1 MVRNRWFMRI
11 LQRFA
16 IRSVLA
22 ATTALSA
29 EVILVEAASADIFV
43 TQASVGA
50 GKLKLRG
57 KANPGSLL
65 TLDGGVAMVRTRSS
79 GAFDFGY
86 LSYVPGRCVVKL
98 TSPGQPAVVVSIASC
113 APISLIS
120 RGEWSAATAYVT
132 DELVFYD
139 GSTWRARQPVPS
151 QIAPG
156 LAGEAYW
163 ELFATASRSP
173 GDTGAGPGDGGAPG
187 ATGPQGDTGATGPTG
202 ETGPQGPAG
211 ATGASGLT
219 GEIGPIGPQGL
230 QGEVGPQG
238 PQGLTGATGDIGPGG
253 PQGLKGDTGD
263 KGDQGIQGPQGEV
276 GPQGLT
282 GAGGDQGPQGDKGDN
297 GMAAMAAAF
306 SNNGGTLGGAGANW
320 TTPSGF
326 LGASYTSMSV
336 TATTKA
342 GSSGNAVVTV
352 SGDILST
359 RCVLSFVGTGQ
370 TLAQASTD
378 RYSMRTT
385 STGPR
390 TQVFV
395 LPHGVDQGNDVTY
408 ALYFK
413 SNSTGGSCT
422 VNEVSLVVMAP

>member
-1 MVRNRWFMRI
+1 MRI

-263 KGDQGIQGPQGEV
+263 
-276 GPQGLT
+276 
-282 GAGGDQGPQGDKGDN
+282 N

-342 GSSGNAVVTV
+342 GSSGNAVVPV

>member
-1 MVRNRWFMRI
+1 MRI

-263 KGDQGIQGPQGEV
+263 
-276 GPQGLT
+276 
-282 GAGGDQGPQGDKGDN
+282 N

>member
-1 MVRNRWFMRI
+1 MRI

-263 KGDQGIQGPQGEV
+263 
-276 GPQGLT
+276 
-282 GAGGDQGPQGDKGDN
+282 N

-320 TTPSGF
+320 TTPSGS
-326 LGASYTSMSV
+326 LGASYTFMSV

>member
-263 KGDQGIQGPQGEV
+263 
-276 GPQGLT
+276 
-282 GAGGDQGPQGDKGDN
+282 N

-320 TTPSGF
+320 TTPSGS
-326 LGASYTSMSV
+326 LGASYTFMSV

>member
-1 MVRNRWFMRI
+1 MRI

-263 KGDQGIQGPQGEV
+263 
-276 GPQGLT
+276 
-282 GAGGDQGPQGDKGDN
+282 N

-395 LPHGVDQGNDVTY
+395 LPHGVD
-408 ALYFK
+408 
-413 SNSTGGSCT
+413 
-422 VNEVSLVVMAP
+422 

>member
-1 MVRNRWFMRI
+1 MRI

-263 KGDQGIQGPQGEV
+263 
-276 GPQGLT
+276 
-282 GAGGDQGPQGDKGDN
+282 N

-408 ALYFK
+408 AFYFK

>member
-1 MVRNRWFMRI
+1 MRV

-65 TLDGGVAMVRTRSS
+65 TLDGGVATVRTRSS

-263 KGDQGIQGPQGEV
+263 
-276 GPQGLT
+276 
-282 GAGGDQGPQGDKGDN
+282 N

-378 RYSMRTT
+378 RDSMRTT

-422 VNEVSLVVMAP
+422 VNEVSLVLMAP

>member
-1 MVRNRWFMRI
+1 MRI

-22 ATTALSA
+22 ETTALSA

-263 KGDQGIQGPQGEV
+263 
-276 GPQGLT
+276 
-282 GAGGDQGPQGDKGDN
+282 N